1 MVKKN
6 KKNTDNSKTEILNNL
21 DLQEQDE
28 VVSKHSGKVLYV
40 FFIII
45 LLIAL
50 FYSFSKLFDL
60 KQRILSVS
68 SSVVMLEKKF
78 ALEKDEN
85 FSDKFDELDK
95 KVSSLVDKNKLYD
108 DDIALLKNQL
118 KSVQDNQLY
127 YRGPYLVALTMLN
140 QLKQKVDSGEP
151 FMDELRIIRS
161 LKISDINQIVEL
173 VSEYESVGIPT
184 LNELQ
189 NKYKNSVMKASF
201 DGKNKVPEKPSF
213 IKKLSYK
220 FKGLIKVR
228 KVSVKDYDNS
238 IDAVLS
244 RIETFLMNGDL
255 DNAVYQI
262 NILKDLSESAYSSI
276 KDIADLI
283 VLKQKIDSKFSAV
296 FTNLLDNIM
305 KKL

>member
-78 ALEKDEN
+78 ALEKDED

-140 QLKQKVDSGEP
+140 QLKQNVDSGEP

-161 LKISDINQIVEL
+161 LKISDINQFVEL

>member
-78 ALEKDEN
+78 ALEKDED

-201 DGKNKVPEKPSF
+201 DGKNE
-213 IKKLSYK
+213 LS
-220 FKGLIKVR
+220 
-228 KVSVKDYDNS
+228 
-238 IDAVLS
+238 
-244 RIETFLMNGDL
+244 
-255 DNAVYQI
+255 
-262 NILKDLSESAYSSI
+262 
-276 KDIADLI
+276 
-283 VLKQKIDSKFSAV
+283 
-296 FTNLLDNIM
+296 
-305 KKL
+305 

>member
-78 ALEKDEN
+78 ALEKDED

>member
-6 KKNTDNSKTEILNNL
+6 KKNADNSKTEILNNL

-28 VVSKHSGKVLYV
+28 VVSKPSGKVLYV

-78 ALEKDEN
+78 ALEKDED

>member
-6 KKNTDNSKTEILNNL
+6 KKNTDNSKTEILNDL

-78 ALEKDEN
+78 ALEKDED

>member
-78 ALEKDEN
+78 ALEKDED

-244 RIETFLMNGDL
+244 RIETFLMDGDL